1 MEKATEAKKLLD
13 RRHQNNPHPAVEAA
27 GAAAA
32 QKGLRVCSCPY
43 RHPAMKAS
51 WLKGFAQEQQLSL
64 DL

>member
-1 MEKATEAKKLLD
+1 MENVTGAIKPLD
-13 RRHQNNPHPAVEAA
+13 RRHQNNPHPTVEAA

>member
-1 MEKATEAKKLLD
+1 MD
-13 RRHQNNPHPAVEAA
+13 RRRQNNPHPAVEAA

-51 WLKGFAQEQQLSL
+51 WLKGFAQEQQLTL

>member
-1 MEKATEAKKLLD
+1 MENATEAKKPLD
-13 RRHQNNPHPAVEAA
+13 RRRQNNPHPAVEAA

-51 WLKGFAQEQQLSL
+51 WLKGFAQEQQLTL

>member
-1 MEKATEAKKLLD
+1 MD